1 MSSSIT
7 LIDGGRVFENPSAF
21 IGAELPTKGEVLFA
35 LERQKTR
42 ILERTAR
49 GVDFENR
56 PFAPYSTKGPYYYT
70 PSSAGK
76 GDHADHTRRMR
87 SRDRFAKKL
96 GISKPTV
103 KGFAIRFDSYA
114 AFKSALGRAGGVDLT
129 GVSAP
134 HMLQAIIAK
143 VTGDGGSGEFSGT
156 LGIYGDEALRA
167 SGHNQGNPARGLPQ
181 RRFFDSSKQDIEDF
195 YADLDDRRAAR
206 KR

>member
-1 MSSSIT
+1 MSSSVT
-7 LIDGGRVFENPSAF
+7 LIDGGRIVENPRAF
-21 IGAELPTKGEVLFA
+21 IDAELPTKADVLYA

-42 ILERTAR
+42 ILDRTAR

-70 PSSAGK
+70 PSTAGK
-76 GDHADHTRRMR
+76 GDHADNTRRIR

-96 GISKPTV
+96 GLVKPVT

-114 AFKSALGRAGGVDLT
+114 AFKASLGRAGVDLT

-134 HMLQAIIAK
+134 HMLQAIVAK
-143 VTGDGGSGEFSGT
+143 VQEDGRGAFAGT

-167 SGHNQGNPARGLPQ
+167 SGHNVGNPNRGLPQ
-181 RRFFDSSKQDIEDF
+181 RRFFDSSRQDIEDF

-206 KR
+206 SR